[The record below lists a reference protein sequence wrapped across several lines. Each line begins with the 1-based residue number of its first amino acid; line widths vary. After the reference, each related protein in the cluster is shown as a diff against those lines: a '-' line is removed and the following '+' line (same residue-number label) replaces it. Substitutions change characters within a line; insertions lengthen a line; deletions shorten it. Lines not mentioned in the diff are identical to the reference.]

1 MFLVYWENTL
11 VAMFS
16 TLNLPSGTNKY
27 GYRVHRT
34 VVLPD
39 FQGLGIGTKLLDF
52 FGEWYLSKGEKL
64 YLRSTHLRFANHC
77 INSNKWI
84 EGSRSQK
91 SIKDITVSQGNK
103 YKHQNTIRSPY
114 SFEYVGENYN
124 LQKKQYI
131 LCLGDI
137 DYTEA
142 KEYINKIL
150 RPKEYPII
158 VTGIASVEKINSYEQ
173 VAKEKGYRTE
183 VLFIKRN
190 DKYEINLKYA
200 NYTCDAIVIGREN
213 QLKLSK
219 IKHSSELKSL
229 ISFDYREN
237 PPVYYE
243 RLQ

>member
-103 YKHQNTIRSPY
+103 RNEFIYRIFPIEGFNY
-114 SFEYVGENYN
+114 SVSDSLVTRYN
-124 LQKKQYI
+124 IDKKF
-131 LCLGDI
+131 
-137 DYTEA
+137 
-142 KEYINKIL
+142 L
-150 RPKEYPII
+150 RF
-158 VTGIASVEKINSYEQ
+158 NW
-173 VAKEKGYRTE
+173 
-183 VLFIKRN
+183 F
-190 DKYEINLKYA
+190 
-200 NYTCDAIVIGREN
+200 
-213 QLKLSK
+213 SK
-219 IKHSSELKSL
+219 
-229 ISFDYREN
+229 N
-237 PPVYYE
+237 
-243 RLQ
+243 